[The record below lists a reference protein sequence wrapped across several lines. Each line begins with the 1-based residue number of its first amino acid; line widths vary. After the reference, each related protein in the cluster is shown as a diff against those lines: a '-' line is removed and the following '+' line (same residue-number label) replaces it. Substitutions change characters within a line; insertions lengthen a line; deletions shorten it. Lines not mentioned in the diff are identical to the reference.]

1 MKNNDKDL
9 FKSMSISEILDLNT
23 DKLNKNQF
31 QKR

>member
-23 DKLNKNQF
+23 DKLNKNQV

>member
-1 MKNNDKDL
+1 MKNNDKNL

-23 DKLNKNQF
+23 DKHNKNQV